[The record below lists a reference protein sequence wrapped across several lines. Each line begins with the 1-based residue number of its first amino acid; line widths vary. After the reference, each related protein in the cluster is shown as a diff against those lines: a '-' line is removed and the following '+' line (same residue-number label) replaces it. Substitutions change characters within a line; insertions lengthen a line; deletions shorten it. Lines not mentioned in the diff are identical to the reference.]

1 MSFSKISQCRKVIF
15 LLVILFVA
23 SSQNPCS
30 AWYTPMHIH
39 ITRTAFEH
47 LPEHI
52 QEVFEPYLDSILWES
67 MTPDLF
73 LRDWPNHE
81 WNIHR
86 APGDNTAAP
95 VRIQSLAQKILDVL
109 RQSPPDISGAAD
121 KLGLLSHYL
130 ADINQPLHTDEYA
143 EEESWIHI
151 PYEKDVYV
159 HQAELTFDDRGTR
172 FRPDIYNTVID
183 SARQANMYY
192 QAIIDAYAMGDGYAG
207 VRQISQL
214 NYERAVH
221 DIADVWTTLW
231 LLATSDAPS
240 LALQVNQG
248 CFRPGDM
255 IQLKLTALPGS
266 NQPQEA
272 DLYVAV
278 TDASGTLW
286 FMTPGPEFSRDLS
299 PFHTSLSLPQ
309 SEEQILF
316 AAPVETCGSEGDYTA
331 YALLVSPASDP
342 CDVQSWL
349 SDLAAVSF
357 RVEPLP
363 DDLLADLRDE
373 SYLFPAGFKGS
384 HNVIGLP
391 LQRWDF
397 IFLGKKMDDPATPG
411 DESLLNRLIPG
422 DFRHTILYLGR
433 DSYGRPCGLELND
446 KVASDL
452 RVVRLPEFEPVY
464 PSGTSLGL
472 PVSIK
477 NIQAYQNRWAKRL
490 QEEDLQKLRAATG
503 LVLDQVR
510 HDLQT
515 DISYQM
521 EYNWSGD
528 FADREIFLV
537 DDGRANGVSCTD
549 YVLVLLEEQAGVCIH
564 GSRISAR
571 EVEEY
576 FRFDP
581 VGSTVAIPDEW
592 NPFPFPVTVA
602 DILDMGYYAVDP
614 PPHVFP
620 CDNSTETGLP
630 TPARLINSPQLV
642 DIVPAPVPAV
652 YDSWVPEQMED
663 KAKWE

>member
-1 MSFSKISQCRKVIF
+1 M
-15 LLVILFVA
+15 LFPRRIPA
-23 SSQNPCS
+23 LRGIRLCI
-30 AWYTPMHIH
+30 WD

-67 MTPDLF
+67 MSPDLF

-95 VRIQSLAQKILDVL
+95 VKIQSLAQEILDLL

-121 KLGLLSHYL
+121 KLGQLSHYL

-143 EEESWIHI
+143 EEESWLHI
-151 PYEKDVYV
+151 PYEKDVYD
-159 HQAELTFDDRGTR
+159 HQSELTFDNRGTR

-192 QAIIDAYAMGDGYAG
+192 QAIIDAYAMGDGYPG
-207 VRQISQL
+207 VKQISQL
-214 NYERAVH
+214 NYERAVQ

-231 LLATSDAPS
+231 LLATSEVPS
-240 LALQVNQG
+240 LALQVSQG
-248 CFRPGDM
+248 CFRPGDI

-278 TDASGTLW
+278 LDASGTLW
-286 FMTPGPEFSRDLS
+286 FMTPGPEFSHDLS
-299 PFHTSLSLPQ
+299 PFHASLSLSQ
-309 SEEQILF
+309 SLEQILL
-316 AAPVETCGSEGDYTA
+316 AAPVETCGSGEDYTA

-349 SDLAAVSF
+349 SDLAALSF

-384 HNVIGLP
+384 HNVVGLP

-397 IFLGKKMDDPATPG
+397 IFLGKKLDDPATLA
-411 DESLLNRLIPG
+411 DESLLNRMIPG
-422 DFRHTILYLGR
+422 DFRHIILYLGR

-446 KVASDL
+446 KEASDL
-452 RVVRLPEFEPVY
+452 RVIRLPEFESVY
-464 PSGTSLGL
+464 PSGTDLSL

-477 NIQAYQNRWAKRL
+477 NIQSYQNRWAKRL
-490 QEEDLQKLRAATG
+490 QEQELQRLRAAEA
-503 LVLDQVR
+503 LVFDQVR
-510 HDLQT
+510 LDFQT

-521 EYNWSGD
+521 EYYWSGN
-528 FADREIFLV
+528 FADHEIFLV
-537 DDGRANGVSCTD
+537 DDGRENGVSCTD
-549 YVLVLLEEQAGVCIH
+549 YMLVLLEEQAGVCIH

-581 VGSTVAIPDEW
+581 EGSLVVIPDEW
-592 NPFPFPVTVA
+592 NPFPFPVTAA
-602 DILDMGYYAVDP
+602 DILNMGYYAVDP

-630 TPARLINSPQLV
+630 IPARLINSPQLV
-642 DIVPAPVPAV
+642 DIITVPVPAV
-652 YDSWVPEQMED
+652 YDSWGQ
-663 KAKWE
+663 K

>member
-1 MSFSKISQCRKVIF
+1 
-15 LLVILFVA
+15 
-23 SSQNPCS
+23 
-30 AWYTPMHIH
+30 MHTH

-67 MTPDLF
+67 MSPDLF

-95 VRIQSLAQKILDVL
+95 VRIQSLAQEILDAL
-109 RQSPPDISGAAD
+109 RQLPPDISEAAD

-130 ADINQPLHTDEYA
+130 ADISQPLHTDEYA

-299 PFHTSLSLPQ
+299 PLHTSLSLPQ

-316 AAPVETCGSEGDYTA
+316 AAPVESCDADADFTV
-331 YALLVSPASDP
+331 YALLAATGSDLSKLE
-342 CDVQSWL
+342 SWL
-349 SDLAAVSF
+349 SNLASVNF

-384 HNVIGLP
+384 HNVVGLP

-397 IFLGKKMDDPATPG
+397 IFLGEKTDDPATPE
-411 DESLLNRLIPG
+411 DETLLNRLIPG
-422 DFRHTILYLGR
+422 NFRHAVIYLGR
-433 DSYGRPCGLELND
+433 DSLGRPSALEFA
-446 KVASDL
+446 ASEPHL
-452 RVVRLPEFEPVY
+452 RVTRLPEFESVY
-464 PSGTSLGL
+464 PSGTSLVV

-490 QEEDLQKLRAATG
+490 QEQELQKLRAAEG
-503 LVLDQVR
+503 HIFDQVR
-510 HDLQT
+510 RDFQM
-515 DISYQM
+515 DIPYQM

-528 FADREIFLV
+528 FADREIYLV
-537 DDGRANGVSCTD
+537 DDGLENGAGCTD
-549 YVLVLLEEQAGVCIH
+549 YLLFLLEESAGVCIH
-564 GSRISAR
+564 GSRMTAA

-592 NPFPFPVTVA
+592 NPFPFPVKVI
-602 DILDMGYYAVDP
+602 DVLNMGYYLKDP
-614 PPHVFP
+614 PPHIFP
-620 CDNSTETGLP
+620 CDNSEETGVP
-630 TPARLINSPQLV
+630 IPANLINSPQFS
-642 DIVPAPVPAV
+642 DITPVPVPAV
-652 YDSWVPEQMED
+652 YDSWAPEQMED
-663 KAKWE
+663 EAKGE

>member
-1 MSFSKISQCRKVIF
+1 MSFSKISQYRKVIS
-15 LLVILFVA
+15 LLVILFVV

-30 AWYTPMHIH
+30 AWHTFMHWD
-39 ITRTAFEH
+39 ITRTAFEN

-52 QEVFEPYLDSILWES
+52 QEVFEPYLENILWES
-67 MTPDLF
+67 MSPDLF

-86 APGDNTAAP
+86 SPGDNTSAP
-95 VRIQSLAQKILDVL
+95 VRIQSLAQEILDVL

-143 EEESWIHI
+143 EEESWLHI
-151 PYEKDVYV
+151 PYEKDVY
-159 HQAELTFDDRGTR
+159 QAELTFYNRGTR

-183 SARQANMYY
+183 SAQQANMYY
-192 QAIIDAYAMGDGYAG
+192 QAIIDAYTIGDGYKE

-214 NYERAVH
+214 NYERAVQ

-240 LALQVNQG
+240 LALQVSQK
-248 CFRPGDM
+248 CFRPGDI

-278 TDASGTLW
+278 LDASGTLW
-286 FMTPGPEFSRDLS
+286 FMAPGPEFSLDLS
-299 PFHTSLSLPQ
+299 PFHASLSLSQ
-309 SEEQILF
+309 SEEQILLS
-316 AAPVETCGSEGDYTA
+316 APVQTCGSEGNYTA
-331 YALLVSPASDP
+331 YALLVSSASDP

-363 DDLLADLRDE
+363 NDLLADLRDE

-384 HNVIGLP
+384 HNVVGLP

-397 IFLGKKMDDPATPG
+397 IFLGKKVDDPATLA
-411 DESLLNRLIPG
+411 DESLLNRMIPG
-422 DFRHTILYLGR
+422 DFRHIILYLGR
-433 DSYGRPCGLELND
+433 DSYGRPCGIELND
-446 KVASDL
+446 KEASDL
-452 RVVRLPEFEPVY
+452 RVVRLPEFESVY
-464 PSGTSLGL
+464 PSGTSLSL
-472 PVSIK
+472 PVNIK

-490 QEEDLQKLRAATG
+490 QEQELQKLRAAEG
-503 LVLDQVR
+503 HIFDQVR
-510 HDLQT
+510 RDFQT

-521 EYNWSGD
+521 EYYWSGN
-528 FADREIFLV
+528 FADNEIFLV
-537 DDGRANGVSCTD
+537 DDGRENGVSCTD
-549 YVLVLLEEQAGVCIH
+549 YPLVLLEEQAGVCIH
-564 GSRISAR
+564 GSRMSAQ
-571 EVEEY
+571 EVYEY

-581 VGSTVAIPDEW
+581 EGSLVSIPDEW
-592 NPFPFPVTVA
+592 NPFPFPVTAA
-602 DILDMGYYAVDP
+602 DILNMGYYAVDP

-630 TPARLINSPQLV
+630 IPARLLNSPQLV
-642 DIVPAPVPAV
+642 DIITVPLPAV
-652 YDSWVPEQMED
+652 YYSWGQE
-663 KAKWE
+663 